1 MKIFIDEIGDVVK
14 TAFEELGYDRDTG
27 KVNISNR
34 PDLCQFQCNG
44 ALANAKKFKKSP
56 MIIANDVLNKL
67 KVNNIFSKIETVA
80 PGFINIDINDE
91 FLICYV
97 NKMNNVDNYG
107 VSSVSEIKKI
117 VVDYGGAN
125 VAKPLH
131 VGHLRPAIIG
141 ESVKRI
147 AKFLGHNVI
156 GDVHLGDWGLPIGMV
171 IAEVKR
177 RNASLPY
184 FDDDFA
190 GEYPIE
196 APFTID
202 ELEEIYPY
210 ASRLSKSDTL
220 FMEQAKQIT
229 AELQQG
235 KKGYIALWDHILNVS
250 VTDLKK
256 NYEALDVH
264 FELWNG
270 ESDAQKLI
278 PEMIELL
285 KEEGY
290 AKESEGALIFEVAKS
305 EDRSPIPPL
314 LLLKSDGAS
323 LYGTTDLATV
333 LERVRDMKADE
344 IIYLADKRQSLH
356 YEQFFRAAKKS
367 GIAKDTT
374 ELSYIGFG
382 TMNGQDGKPF
392 KTRDG
397 GVMRLSILI
406 KELQDASKAKLVNN
420 KSLSEEEIEEISA
433 KVGLAALK
441 YGDLSNQASKDY
453 IFDIERFI
461 SFEGN
466 TGPYMLYT
474 IVRIKSILNKA
485 NYINNDI
492 KISIPKSDSER
503 RLMLQLVKF
512 NETIKLSFKERAPHK
527 ICEFIYELSNC
538 FNKFYNDTQIL
549 SEEDENKKSSWLTL
563 INLVK
568 DVLEQSLNLLG
579 IDSVEKM

>member
-1 MKIFIDEIGDVVK
+1 MKIFINEISDVVK
-14 TAFEELGYDRDTG
+14 SAFEELGYDMETG

-107 VSSVSEIKKI
+107 VLSVSEIKKI

-177 RNASLPY
+177 RNTSLPY
-184 FDDDFA
+184 FDDDFT

-210 ASRLSKSDTL
+210 ASRLAKSDIL

-235 KKGYIALWDHILNVS
+235 KKGYIALWNHILNVS

-256 NYEALDVH
+256 NYGALDVY
-264 FELWNG
+264 FELWNS
-270 ESDAQKLI
+270 ESDAQKFI
-278 PEMIELL
+278 PEMIKLL
-285 KEEGY
+285 KE
-290 AKESEGALIFEVAKS
+290 
-305 EDRSPIPPL
+305 
-314 LLLKSDGAS
+314 
-323 LYGTTDLATV
+323 
-333 LERVRDMKADE
+333 
-344 IIYLADKRQSLH
+344 
-356 YEQFFRAAKKS
+356 
-367 GIAKDTT
+367 
-374 ELSYIGFG
+374 
-382 TMNGQDGKPF
+382 
-392 KTRDG
+392 
-397 GVMRLSILI
+397 
-406 KELQDASKAKLVNN
+406 
-420 KSLSEEEIEEISA
+420 
-433 KVGLAALK
+433 
-441 YGDLSNQASKDY
+441 
-453 IFDIERFI
+453 
-461 SFEGN
+461 
-466 TGPYMLYT
+466 
-474 IVRIKSILNKA
+474 
-485 NYINNDI
+485 
-492 KISIPKSDSER
+492 
-503 RLMLQLVKF
+503 
-512 NETIKLSFKERAPHK
+512 
-527 ICEFIYELSNC
+527 
-538 FNKFYNDTQIL
+538 
-549 SEEDENKKSSWLTL
+549 
-563 INLVK
+563 
-568 DVLEQSLNLLG
+568 
-579 IDSVEKM
+579 